1 MPLITIKEILYFI
14 ILSAVLGYIF
24 SGIIKRPRT
33 EFDLEHPSRF
43 DWKGYAYAIAISAP
57 AVILHELGH
66 KFVAIGYGLAATFNI
81 WWFGLILGAFLKF
94 INSPLILF
102 APGYVQILG
111 SPGTAETFWIA
122 FAGPLV
128 NLALFLLAWLL
139 LEHAR
144 LSRTQAVLLYLTKQ
158 INLFLFIF
166 NMLPI
171 PPLDGSKV
179 FGSLLQMLGML

>member
-1 MPLITIKEILYFI
+1 MALITLEEILYFI
-14 ILSAVLGYIF
+14 ILSVVLGYIF

-33 EFDLEHPSRF
+33 EFDIEHPNRF
-43 DWKGYAYAIAISAP
+43 DWRGYSYAIAISAP

-66 KFVAIGYGLAATFNI
+66 KFVAISYDLAATFKI
-81 WWFGLILGAFLKF
+81 WPFGLILGAFLKF
-94 INSPLILF
+94 INSPIILF

-111 SPGTAETFWIA
+111 TPSTIETFWIS

-128 NLALFLLAWLL
+128 NLVLFLLAWYL
-139 LEHAR
+139 LEHAK
-144 LSRTQAVLLYLTKQ
+144 LSRTQAILLYLTKQ

-166 NMLPI
+166 NLLPI

-179 FGSLLQMLGML
+179 FGSLIQMLT